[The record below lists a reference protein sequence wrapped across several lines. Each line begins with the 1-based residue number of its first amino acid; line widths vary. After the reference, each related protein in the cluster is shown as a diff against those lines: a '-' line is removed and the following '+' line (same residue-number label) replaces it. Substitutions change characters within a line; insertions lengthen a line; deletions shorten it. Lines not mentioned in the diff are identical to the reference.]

1 MFGFRRRHEDPSPSI
16 VELVRGIVSDAI
28 RLVRENVE
36 LVKARFSRTVK
47 RAGIGAGVAAG
58 GATMVFLGLVGLL
71 VAAGLGL
78 ALVVDPWVA
87 ALIVSGALL
96 GAGAAV
102 AMLGVKEVRTA
113 IDERSHGPVDMET
126 ALQETRYRLEA
137 ELDALTAKLDPRHGS
152 NELQETATTNGR
164 ARTMPMPRT
173 PK

>member
-1 MFGFRRRHEDPSPSI
+1 MFFRRRHEDPSPSI

-28 RLVRENVE
+28 RLVRENVD
-36 LVKARFSRTVK
+36 LVKARFSRTLK

-78 ALVVDPWVA
+78 ALVVDPWLA

-96 GAGAAV
+96 AVGAAV
-102 AMLGVKEVRTA
+102 ALLGVKEVRTA
-113 IDERSHGPVDMET
+113 IDERTQGPVDMET

-137 ELDALTAKLDPRHGS
+137 ELDALTAKLDPRHS
-152 NELQETATTNGR
+152 SHELKQAASTNGS
-164 ARTMPMPRT
+164 AQTMPMPRT